1 MLDTKALQRICDE
14 IAAEIEVTASIYS
27 PDSKVLASSR
37 ADWIGDFSPGAK
49 AVFEGSI
56 PFHEVKT
63 GFEGVIFPLEHQDE
77 RIFCVGIIA
86 PLRVARA
93 AVRIVQHWIQSLL
106 QQSELVES
114 ETRFRDIAESASDW
128 IWEMDAEL
136 RFTYLSDRFFEIF
149 KFPREQIIGKSRAE
163 LINPN
168 LKDASWLEHEATL
181 TARLPFRDYTYKY
194 QGKVLDK
201 VLWCKISG
209 KPIHT
214 ENGEFVGYRGTG
226 TDITDETE
234 AKLSLDST
242 KQLLSDAIE
251 TLSEAFSLFDQ
262 NERLVLFNK
271 KYSDFFSNISPGMS
285 FEAVI
290 RSTAENGMIPDA
302 IGREEEWVKERLVRR
317 QTQEQVY
324 IQQMKDDQWMLISEH
339 RTSDGGTV
347 TLYSDISELKQ
358 REKELAEKTS
368 SLEQLSSQLAK
379 YLSPQVYE
387 SIFTGR
393 QEVKVTSQR
402 KKLTIFMSDIVGF
415 TETSER
421 LAPEDLTQLLNDY
434 LTEMAKI
441 ALQYGATVDKYVGD
455 GIVIFFGDPESRGV
469 KEDAV
474 ACVEMAIA
482 MRNRMIEL
490 EEDWHARGLETPLK
504 SRFGV
509 NTGFCTVGNF
519 GSEDRL
525 DYTIV
530 GSGANLASRLE
541 SMSEPGQ
548 ILISYE
554 TFALVKDKISCV
566 EYGKIDVKGFPRPVA
581 IYSVEDTWERLRK
594 PLVRVSEDRPN
605 FKLSMDVPNMT
616 PKERLETAMALRKAL
631 ANVEEIC

>member
-1 MLDTKALQRICDE
+1 M
-14 IAAEIEVTASIYS
+14 
-27 PDSKVLASSR
+27 
-37 ADWIGDFSPGAK
+37 
-49 AVFEGSI
+49 
-56 PFHEVKT
+56 
-63 GFEGVIFPLEHQDE
+63 
-77 RIFCVGIIA
+77 
-86 PLRVARA
+86 
-93 AVRIVQHWIQSLL
+93 
-106 QQSELVES
+106 
-114 ETRFRDIAESASDW
+114 
-128 IWEMDAEL
+128 
-136 RFTYLSDRFFEIF
+136 
-149 KFPREQIIGKSRAE
+149 
-163 LINPN
+163 
-168 LKDASWLEHEATL
+168 
-181 TARLPFRDYTYKY
+181 
-194 QGKVLDK
+194 
-201 VLWCKISG
+201 
-209 KPIHT
+209 
-214 ENGEFVGYRGTG
+214 
-226 TDITDETE
+226 
-234 AKLSLDST
+234 
-242 KQLLSDAIE
+242 LSDAIE
-251 TLSEAFSLFDQ
+251 TLSEAFSLYDQ
-262 NERLVLFNK
+262 NDRLVLFNK
-271 KYSDFFSNISPGMS
+271 KYSDLFYNISPGMS

-290 RSTAENGMIPDA
+290 RSAAENGMIPDA
-302 IGREEEWVKERLVRR
+302 IGRVEQWVKERLVRR

-324 IQQMKDDQWMLISEH
+324 IQQVNDDEWMLISEH

-358 REKELAEKTS
+358 REKELAEKTN

-441 ALQYGATVDKYVGD
+441 ALQYGATIDKYVGD

-581 IYSVEDTWERLRK
+581 IYSVEDTWEQLGK
-594 PLVRVSEDRPN
+594 PLARISEDRPN
-605 FKLSMDVPNMT
+605 FKLSMDLPSMT

>member
-1 MLDTKALQRICDE
+1 MLDTQVLQRICDE
-14 IAAEIEVTASIYS
+14 IAAEIDVTASIYS
-27 PDSKVLASSR
+27 PNSMVIASSR
-37 ADWIGDFSPGAK
+37 EDWIGDFNAGAK
-49 AVFEGSI
+49 AVLSGSV
-56 PFHEVKT
+56 PFHEVRT
-63 GFEGVIFPLEHQDE
+63 GFEGVIFPVEHRDQ
-77 RIFCVGIIA
+77 RILCVGIIA
-86 PLRVARA
+86 PMRIAHA

-106 QQSELVES
+106 QQSELAES

-128 IWEMDAEL
+128 IWEMDAGL

-149 KFPREQIIGKSRAE
+149 KIPREHIIGKSRAE
-163 LINPN
+163 F
-168 LKDASWLEHEATL
+168 ASSNSNDSGMREHNATL
-181 TARLPFRDYTYKY
+181 AARLPFRDYSYKY
-194 QGKVLDK
+194 EGILGRPF
-201 VLWCKISG
+201 WIKISG
-209 KPIHT
+209 KPLHS
-214 ENGEFVGYRGTG
+214 ESGEFLGYRGTG
-226 TDITDETE
+226 TNITGETE
-234 AKLSLDST
+234 AKRALDST
-242 KQLLSDAIE
+242 RQLLSDAIE
-251 TLSEAFSLFDQ
+251 TLSEAFSLYDQ

-271 KYSDFFSNISPGMS
+271 KYSDLFYNISPGMS

-290 RSTAENGMIPDA
+290 RSAAENGMIPDA
-302 IGREEEWVKERLVRR
+302 IGRVEQWVKERLVRR

-324 IQQMKDDQWMLISEH
+324 IQQVNDDEWMLISEH

-358 REKELAEKTS
+358 REKELAEKTN

-441 ALQYGATVDKYVGD
+441 ALQYGATIDKYVGD

-554 TFALVKDKISCV
+554 TFALVKDRISCV

-581 IYSVEDTWERLRK
+581 IYSVEDTWEQLGK
-594 PLVRVSEDRPN
+594 PLARISEDRPN
-605 FKLSMDVPNMT
+605 FKLSMDLPSMT
-616 PKERLETAMALRKAL
+616 TEERSEAAVALRKAL
-631 ANVEEIC
+631 ANIEEIC

>member
-1 MLDTKALQRICDE
+1 
-14 IAAEIEVTASIYS
+14 
-27 PDSKVLASSR
+27 
-37 ADWIGDFSPGAK
+37 
-49 AVFEGSI
+49 
-56 PFHEVKT
+56 
-63 GFEGVIFPLEHQDE
+63 
-77 RIFCVGIIA
+77 
-86 PLRVARA
+86 
-93 AVRIVQHWIQSLL
+93 
-106 QQSELVES
+106 
-114 ETRFRDIAESASDW
+114 
-128 IWEMDAEL
+128 
-136 RFTYLSDRFFEIF
+136 
-149 KFPREQIIGKSRAE
+149 
-163 LINPN
+163 
-168 LKDASWLEHEATL
+168 
-181 TARLPFRDYTYKY
+181 
-194 QGKVLDK
+194 
-201 VLWCKISG
+201 
-209 KPIHT
+209 
-214 ENGEFVGYRGTG
+214 
-226 TDITDETE
+226 
-234 AKLSLDST
+234 
-242 KQLLSDAIE
+242 
-251 TLSEAFSLFDQ
+251 
-262 NERLVLFNK
+262 
-271 KYSDFFSNISPGMS
+271 
-285 FEAVI
+285 
-290 RSTAENGMIPDA
+290 
-302 IGREEEWVKERLVRR
+302 
-317 QTQEQVY
+317 
-324 IQQMKDDQWMLISEH
+324 MKDDQWMLISEH

-358 REKELAEKTS
+358 REKELAEKTN

-616 PKERLETAMALRKAL
+616 PEERLETAMALRKAL

>member
-1 MLDTKALQRICDE
+1 MLDTQVLQRICDE
-14 IAAEIEVTASIYS
+14 IAAEIDVTASIYS

-37 ADWIGDFSPGAK
+37 NDWIGDFSLGAQ
-49 AVFEGSI
+49 AVFTGSV
-56 PFHEVKT
+56 PFHEVRT
-63 GFEGVIFPLEHQDE
+63 GFEGVIFPVEHRDQ
-77 RIFCVGIIA
+77 RILCVGIIA
-86 PLRVARA
+86 PMRIAHA

-106 QQSELVES
+106 QQSELAES

-128 IWEMDAEL
+128 IWEMDAGL

-149 KFPREQIIGKSRAE
+149 KIPREHIIGKSRAE
-163 LINPN
+163 F
-168 LKDASWLEHEATL
+168 ASSNSNDSGMREHNATL
-181 TARLPFRDYTYKY
+181 AARLPFRDYSYKY
-194 QGKVLDK
+194 EGILGRPF
-201 VLWCKISG
+201 WIKISG
-209 KPIHT
+209 KPLHS
-214 ENGEFVGYRGTG
+214 ESGEFLGYRGTG
-226 TDITDETE
+226 TNITGETE
-234 AKLSLDST
+234 AKRALDST
-242 KQLLSDAIE
+242 RQLLSDAIE
-251 TLSEAFSLFDQ
+251 TLSEAFSLYDQ

-271 KYSDFFSNISPGMS
+271 KYSDLFYNISPGMS

-290 RSTAENGMIPDA
+290 RSAAENGMIPDA
-302 IGREEEWVKERLVRR
+302 IGRVEQWVKERLVRR

-324 IQQMKDDQWMLISEH
+324 IQQVNDDEWMLISEH

-358 REKELAEKTS
+358 REKELAEKTN

-441 ALQYGATVDKYVGD
+441 ALQYGATIDKYVGD

-554 TFALVKDKISCV
+554 TFALVKDRISCV

-581 IYSVEDTWERLRK
+581 IYSVEDTWEQLGK
-594 PLVRVSEDRPN
+594 PLARISEDRPN
-605 FKLSMDVPNMT
+605 FKLSMDLPSMT
-616 PKERLETAMALRKAL
+616 TEERSEAAVALRKAL
-631 ANVEEIC
+631 ANIEEIC

>member
-1 MLDTKALQRICDE
+1 MLDTQVLQRICDE
-14 IAAEIEVTASIYS
+14 IAAEIDVTASIYS
-27 PDSKVLASSR
+27 PNSMVIASSR
-37 ADWIGDFSPGAK
+37 EDWIGDFNAGAK
-49 AVFEGSI
+49 AVLSGSV
-56 PFHEVKT
+56 PFHEVRT
-63 GFEGVIFPLEHQDE
+63 GFEGVIFPVEHRDQ
-77 RIFCVGIIA
+77 RILCVGIIA
-86 PLRVARA
+86 PMRIAHA

-106 QQSELVES
+106 QQNELAES

-128 IWEMDAEL
+128 IWEMDAGL

-149 KFPREQIIGKSRAE
+149 KIPREHIIGKSRAE
-163 LINPN
+163 F
-168 LKDASWLEHEATL
+168 ASSNSNDSGMREHNATL
-181 TARLPFRDYTYKY
+181 AARLPFRDYSYKY
-194 QGKVLDK
+194 EGILGRPF
-201 VLWCKISG
+201 WIKISG
-209 KPIHT
+209 KPLHS
-214 ENGEFVGYRGTG
+214 ESGEFLGYRGTG
-226 TDITDETE
+226 TNITGETE
-234 AKLSLDST
+234 AKRALDST
-242 KQLLSDAIE
+242 RQLLSDAIE
-251 TLSEAFSLFDQ
+251 TLSEAFSLYDQ

-271 KYSDFFSNISPGMS
+271 KYSDLFVNISPGMS

-290 RSTAENGMIPDA
+290 RSAAENGMIPDA
-302 IGREEEWVKERLVRR
+302 IGRVEQWVKERLVRR

-324 IQQMKDDQWMLISEH
+324 IQQVNDDEWMLISEH

-358 REKELAEKTS
+358 REKELAEKTN

-393 QEVKVTSQR
+393 QEVRVTSQR

-441 ALQYGATVDKYVGD
+441 ALQYGATIDKYVGD

-566 EYGKIDVKGFPRPVA
+566 EYGNIDVKGFPRPVS

-594 PLVRVSEDRPN
+594 PHVIVSEDRPN
-605 FKLSMDVPNMT
+605 FKLSMDLPSMT
-616 PKERLETAMALRKAL
+616 TEERSEAAVALRKAL
-631 ANVEEIC
+631 ANIEEIC